1 MGAMTRIDLQIR
13 NHERP
18 NLAMGTGF
26 IALDIVEGKLNTFGA
41 AGGSCGNVMAMLAWL
56 GWTASP
62 IGRLGADAAGEFV
75 VSEYAKLG
83 VDCRHIVRDENVA
96 TPIVIQRFGETAEG
110 ERTHRF
116 SLSCPDCGGW
126 LPRFRPMTISQAAP
140 VLESSLA
147 PKVFYLDR
155 VTPASLRLA
164 RWAKDLGALVLFEP
178 SSVGDEKPFQRAI
191 DLCHVLKYSHD
202 RLGHIPDLAAAQSP
216 DLIVETLGEQGL
228 RMRWRGSWSVLPAFK
243 TDVFEDAA
251 GSGDWCSAGLL
262 HLVGARGADAFQASK
277 RDDLE
282 RALKFGQALATLNC
296 RFEGARGLMSFM
308 DHQSVNKAFRE
319 LLETRVFAEVEHLER
334 SSRSLPEDLCSLCKP
349 QKKTRARNKKKAG

>member
-1 MGAMTRIDLQIR
+1 MTRIDLQIKKYR
-13 NHERP
+13 NPSH
-18 NLAMGTGF
+18 AMGTGF
-26 IALDIVEGKLNTFGA
+26 IALDIVEGKGSTFGA

-62 IGRLGADAAGEFV
+62 TGRIGTDSAADFIL
-75 VSEYAKLG
+75 SEYVALG
-83 VDCRHIVRDENVA
+83 VDCSRIVRDESVA
-96 TPIVIQRFGETAEG
+96 TPIVIQRSRETADG

-126 LPRFRPMTISQAAP
+126 LPRFRPMTIGQAAP
-140 VLESSLA
+140 TLESDLA
-147 PKVFYLDR
+147 PKVFYFDR

-164 RWAKDLGALVLFEP
+164 KWAKDGGALVLFEP
-178 SSVGDEKPFQRAI
+178 SSVGDEKPFQKAI
-191 DLCHVLKYSHD
+191 DICHVLKYSHD

-216 DLIVETLGEQGL
+216 ELIVETLGAQGL
-228 RMRWRGSWSVLPAFK
+228 RMRWRGSWSVMPAFN

-262 HLVGARGADAFQASK
+262 HSVGAEGAEGFHKSE
-277 RDDLE
+277 RTDLE

-308 DHQSVNKAFRE
+308 DHQSVNKAFRA
-319 LLETRVFAEVEHLER
+319 LLETSAFSNLDHVER
-334 SSRSLPEDLCSLCKP
+334 PQRSLPEDLCSLCKP
-349 QKKTRARNKKKAG
+349 QKRTPASSKKKVS